1 MTTWLVLIILVIGIV
16 WLLNKKGRSSVQQP
30 EVDFHEEDQSPDEL
44 VAVIVT
50 AVTEFIELR
59 PDEFRVLSI
68 RQI

>member
-1 MTTWLVLIILVIGIV
+1 MTIWLVLIILVIGIV
-16 WLLNKKGRSSVQQP
+16 WLLNKKERNSVQQP

-44 VAVIVT
+44 IAVIVT